1 MRRIALDD
9 CAKEAAALLHQM
21 QSLAQTEVLRH
32 GLIMTPA
39 RGQAGATSATQ
50 GRVTAKVIALGP
62 AGDDLA
68 KGFNAVRD
76 FVRSEIYEASE

>member
-1 MRRIALDD
+1 MRRIALED
-9 CAKEAAALLHQM
+9 CAKEAATLLHQM
-21 QSLAQTEVLRH
+21 QPLAQSEVLRH

-39 RGQAGATSATQ
+39 RGQAGEASAKQ
-50 GRVTAKVIALGP
+50 NRVTVKAIALGP

-76 FVRSEIYEASE
+76 FVRSELYEASA